1 MKSTKLPPEP
11 RDESPDESA
20 IDRRRFIHVLAA
32 GSAAIIAGSLPR
44 AAVAAAKAPPPK
56 SMRAAAK
63 PLPPSMEKELR
74 NQEKGVADALKVIRA
89 YDLPPGSEP
98 ATVFRAMRARRGGR

>member
-11 RDESPDESA
+11 RDESPAGSP

-32 GSAAIIAGSLPR
+32 GSAAIIAGSVPR
-44 AAVAAAKAPPPK
+44 AAVAAAKATPRPP
-56 SMRAAAK
+56 RAAAK

-98 ATVFRAMRARRGGR
+98 ATVFRAMRA